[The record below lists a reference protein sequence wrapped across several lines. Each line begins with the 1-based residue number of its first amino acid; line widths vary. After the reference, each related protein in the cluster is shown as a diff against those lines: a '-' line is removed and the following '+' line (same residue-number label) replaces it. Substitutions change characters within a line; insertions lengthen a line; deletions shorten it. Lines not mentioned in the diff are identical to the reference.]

1 MKFTLFTA
9 AAMLAVSV
17 SALDLTTEASD
28 WKDVCK
34 KGFEEAQK
42 IVAEEVGEGSDMEK
56 LIKMRLALLDGKGS
70 GDADRDNLER
80 GNLKCLRKRR

>member
-17 SALDLTTEASD
+17 SALDLATQAD

-34 KGFEEAQK
+34 VGFEEAK
-42 IVAEEVGEGSDMEK
+42 KVIAEQVGEGSDMDK
-56 LIKMRLALLDGKGS
+56 LIKKRSALLDGKGS
-70 GDADRDNLER
+70 GDAARDELEK
-80 GNLKCLRKRR
+80 GNLICLYKRR